1 MDIRI
6 LEMKTQRILKLIN
19 KASRPIKKILKKIR
33 RQSLPN
39 GQNASRKYSV

>member
-1 MDIRI
+1 MAIEQNTADI
-6 LEMKTQRILKLIN
+6 ETN
-19 KASRPIKKILKKIR
+19 KQGIATNKENIEKIR